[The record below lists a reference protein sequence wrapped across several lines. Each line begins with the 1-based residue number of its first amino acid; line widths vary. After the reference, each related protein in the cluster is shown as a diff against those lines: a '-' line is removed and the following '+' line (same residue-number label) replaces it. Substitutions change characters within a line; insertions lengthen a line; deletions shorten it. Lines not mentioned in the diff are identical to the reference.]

1 MEISQDPGSI
11 EHEQAP
17 TGDFYAMPQQK
28 GKKKGKNQVS
38 SADPESADVAAMYS
52 TVDTSKKKNQVSMH
66 TSIKNDFLKNLG
78 LVH

>member
-38 SADPESADVAAMYS
+38 SADPESADVAATQQKILS
-52 TVDTSKKKNQVSMH
+52 QILLRFFKIGKIQ
-66 TSIKNDFLKNLG
+66 
-78 LVH
+78 